1 MIHYIYKITNIETSQ
16 FYIGVRSFK
25 DIDSDKYM
33 GSSSIWDRKYIKEN
47 FKKLKKEILFCN
59 FTSRDEANLKEIEV
73 IKEVI
78 SDELCVNI
86 LEGKIPSHLG
96 KKHSQ
101 EFINKR
107 ISAWSKPPFKGKHHT
122 EESKKKIS
130 EKLKGIPNSE
140 LQKQITSKR
149 LLGVPKSKEQK
160 DKISKTK
167 KERIENGL
175 IKKTYKKL
183 YVFDLLKNEKTSYE
197 GCKVFADKFG
207 YPYGSVKFYARK
219 NKLYLSRYILTYTAF
234 ISDDDRKLGEL
245 LGSPEVDNQ
254 QPSSN
259 LNG

>member
-1 MIHYIYKITNIETSQ
+1 MTHYIYKITNIETNQ

-33 GSSSIWDRKYIKEN
+33 GSSSVWDRKYIKEN

-59 FTSRDEANLKEIEV
+59 FASRDEANLKEIEV
-73 IKEVI
+73 IKENI
-78 SDELCVNI
+78 FNELCVNV

-96 KKHSQ
+96 KKHSP
-101 EFINKR
+101 EFVNKR
-107 ISAWSKPPFKGKHHT
+107 ISAWAKPPFKDKHHT

-140 LQKQITSKR
+140 LQKQVTSKR
-149 LLGVPKSKEQK
+149 LLGVPKSEEQK
-160 DKISKTK
+160 AKISKTK
-167 KERIENGL
+167 KERIKNGL

-197 GCKVFADKFG
+197 GCKVFANKFNF
-207 YPYGSVKFYARK
+207 PYDSVKFYARK